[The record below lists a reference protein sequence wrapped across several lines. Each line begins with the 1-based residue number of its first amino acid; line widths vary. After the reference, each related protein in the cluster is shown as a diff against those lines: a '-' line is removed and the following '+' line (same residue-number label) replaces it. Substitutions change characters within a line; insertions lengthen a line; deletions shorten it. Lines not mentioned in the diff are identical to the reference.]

1 MKGKQTSKE
10 EMLKWLNEHK
20 LEHEM
25 LALGAL
31 QHGGSQRYI
40 QENNHK
46 AMVVTNI
53 IKIVERGTNDQ

>member
-1 MKGKQTSKE
+1 MKGLKSTKE

-31 QHGGSQRYI
+31 QHGGSQTYI

-46 AMVVTNI
+46 AKVVLDI
-53 IKIVERGTNDQ
+53 IEIVERGDHD